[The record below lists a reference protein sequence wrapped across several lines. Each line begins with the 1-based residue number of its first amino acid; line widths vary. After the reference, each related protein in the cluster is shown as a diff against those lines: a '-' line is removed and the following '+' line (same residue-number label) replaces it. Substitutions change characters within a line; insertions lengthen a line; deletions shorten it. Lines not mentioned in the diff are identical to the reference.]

1 VHVRSFSTTGSSTTA
16 LWVNRALAKDGMD
29 DISAVL
35 SLKRVEPCE
44 GAKTAEGRRHRK
56 EMAISTVEDDI
67 GVSAKSLQLEQI
79 RSMTLQDDETGHL
92 GPNALLSLRPNDV
105 IPREVHVPSDL
116 SASNTSG
123 SFTEEDSVDT
133 NVAVLDDKASANAAN
148 VLLMLSRG

>member
-1 VHVRSFSTTGSSTTA
+1 
-16 LWVNRALAKDGMD
+16 
-29 DISAVL
+29 
-35 SLKRVEPCE
+35 
-44 GAKTAEGRRHRK
+44 
-56 EMAISTVEDDI
+56 MAISTVEDDI

-79 RSMTLQDDETGHL
+79 RSMTLQDDEMGHL